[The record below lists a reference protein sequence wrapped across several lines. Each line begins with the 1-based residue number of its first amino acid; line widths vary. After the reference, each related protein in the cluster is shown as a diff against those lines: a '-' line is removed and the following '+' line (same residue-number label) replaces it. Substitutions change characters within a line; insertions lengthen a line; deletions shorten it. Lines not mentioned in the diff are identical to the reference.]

1 MVVLRLKIDHSV
13 VRIPSIGDSRR
24 SQSANPIHT
33 EHRPPICA
41 VMVGSQGLQLAQM
54 RQLRDE
60 EFGLPFG
67 FVVDLVS

>member
-1 MVVLRLKIDHSV
+1 M
-13 VRIPSIGDSRR
+13 G
-24 SQSANPIHT
+24 
-33 EHRPPICA
+33 
-41 VMVGSQGLQLAQM
+41 GSQGLKLAQM